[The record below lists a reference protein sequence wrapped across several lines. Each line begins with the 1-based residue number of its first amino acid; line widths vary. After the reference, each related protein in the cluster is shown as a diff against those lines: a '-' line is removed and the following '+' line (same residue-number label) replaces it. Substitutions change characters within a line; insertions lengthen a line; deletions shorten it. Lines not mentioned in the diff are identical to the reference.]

1 MAKNFIHGFYPE
13 YKLAEC
19 CEDDCYRPVL
29 NFLCV
34 RGTYIYATN
43 AKIAIRA
50 NLHDVSNLTDD
61 EIALLDGKLIPSK
74 TFKELQKAET
84 IEVTADGIVVKDLIS
99 TITYTAFKEGE
110 ASEYGYKFPNV
121 EAVISQHDGKVF
133 RMERVGIS
141 TGLLARLAKAMDA
154 KIDHFALNFSG
165 DGQAI
170 VVRHAKSADDTRDVV
185 GIIMPVLVE

>member
-13 YKLAEC
+13 HKLAEC
-19 CEDDCYRPVL
+19 CEDDLYRPVL

-74 TFKELQKAET
+74 TFKALQKAEA
-84 IEVTADGIVVKDLIS
+84 IEVTADGIVVKDALS
-99 TITYTAFKEGE
+99 TTTYTVFSEGE

-141 TGLLARLAKAMDA
+141 AGLLARLVKAMDA

-170 VVRHAKSADDTRDVV
+170 FVRHAKSASNMQDVTGV
-185 GIIMPVLVE
+185 IMPVLVE